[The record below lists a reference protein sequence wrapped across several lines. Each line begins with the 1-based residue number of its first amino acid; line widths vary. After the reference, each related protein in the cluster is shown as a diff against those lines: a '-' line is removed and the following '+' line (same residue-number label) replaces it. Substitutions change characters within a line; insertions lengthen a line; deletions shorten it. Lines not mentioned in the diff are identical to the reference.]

1 MSNRSI
7 KESINKI
14 TKISSK
20 LDSNLSNLNFSKTA
34 KFDEKNSK
42 INLDEN
48 LASSNNSLYLKE
60 NFESN
65 FEKYMINDNNLD
77 NSNHL
82 NATKKID
89 VLDLSASSLIRQSGI
104 DKKAPNNI
112 NKKLDSNMNKYNHLS
127 LNERRDSVSSNSV
140 ISSQSSKKSQKF
152 EKNMERI
159 KNISNNLYND
169 NNLLKNLFE
178 KIDDNLNS
186 DKIGNSLNNLINTS
200 QKTSTF
206 AVLEKQITNENKIN
220 IQNEKINI
228 QKEEE
233 KNEDLNKSV
242 YTHCSKY
249 KNQTQQYNKS
259 LAVNVLMNNLKS
271 NNASIYHSFG
281 DLNQLVPTI
290 KITNNQ
296 EINEEITELI
306 ENNTIE
312 LVETLKSSNTIN
324 KDETNKKNIMNIVE
338 KLDKIIITKRNVS
351 LKIFY
356 NKIKSTTIILR
367 SKEKNFYI
375 KNFLNKIRYIRD
387 INFKKNIRKER
398 RDINQELKKNDLKKK
413 IFREMLRVCMNQ
425 KQWVNKIRYEFFKNY
440 LW

>member
-1 MSNRSI
+1 MEERHPFKIKNMSKAFI
-7 KESINKI
+7 KEFWKDKKMIGSILP
-14 TKISSK
+14 SSK
-20 LDSNLSNLNFSKTA
+20 FLAAKMLNHIPLENTKLIIELGPGTGIFT
-34 KFDEKNSK
+34 EK
-42 INLDEN
+42 I
-48 LASSNNSLYLKE
+48 
-60 NFESN
+60 
-65 FEKYMINDNNLD
+65 I
-77 NSNHL
+77 
-82 NATKKID
+82 
-89 VLDLSASSLIRQSGI
+89 
-104 DKKAPNNI
+104 
-112 NKKLDSNMNKYNHLS
+112 
-127 LNERRDSVSSNSV
+127 
-140 ISSQSSKKSQKF
+140 
-152 EKNMERI
+152 
-159 KNISNNLYND
+159 
-169 NNLLKNLFE
+169 E

-242 YTHCSKY
+242 NTHCSKY

-367 SKEKNFYI
+367 SIEKNFYI

-398 RDINQELKKNDLKKK
+398 QKKG
-413 IFREMLRVCMNQ
+413 
-425 KQWVNKIRYEFFKNY
+425 
-440 LW
+440 